1 MDKEKNIARVN
12 TVLKTNS
19 IMAEISLSNKLV
31 YPLKIIVFNL
41 YFKNVLE
48 FTGVFF
54 LTVLIEFLKLN
65 KKEN

>member
-19 IMAEISLSNKLV
+19 IMPEISLSNKLV

-48 FTGVFF
+48 FTGFF
-54 LTVLIEFLKLN
+54 FFTVLIEFLKLN